1 MHAPLR
7 ALLCALP
14 LLAYAA
20 SSTTPAFAYDDAGY
34 LAYADRM
41 QMRLDPL
48 WSEYRGQYSPGPG
61 GVDTLV
67 NAMCLLTHSVAAQ
80 AGHSGPSRNDHRARL
95 VAKALVSAPV
105 FIEHAALRP
114 KPGSQ
119 THAPGWTSSMGDA
132 TAGQHLMYDAEIV
145 DGLVHAWKA
154 RKALGLSDELA
165 AEDRRPHP
173 PRRALALLALADDP
187 AQPDQLVRADVR
199 RRRDRHRRPDP
210 AAPRHARTDRA
221 LPSTGTAQLRPGPAL
236 PVPPAAPPWIR
247 SNVDSA
253 EYANIVLSFLRFYN
267 QARPGG
273 DGAAARA
280 RGAGSCVAGSGA
292 RWRAT
297 GRTAAT

>member
-20 SSTTPAFAYDDAGY
+20 SPTTPAFAYDDAGY

-41 QMRLDPL
+41 QTRLDPL

-80 AGHSGPSRNDHRARL
+80 AGHTGPSRNDHRARL

-105 FIEHAALRP
+105 FIEHAAPHP

-119 THAPGWTSSMGDA
+119 THAPGWTSAMGDA
-132 TAGQHLMYDAEIV
+132 NAGQHVMYDAQIV

-154 RKALGLSDELA
+154 RKALGLSDDLA
-165 AEDRRPHP
+165 AKIADRIHRVAHSRFWRWPSIRLSQFNWYALIYAADATVSGDPTLLRHDLRAQIVRFVDG
-173 PRRALALLALADDP
+173 RRNFGP
-187 AQPDQLVRADVR
+187 
-199 RRRDRHRRPDP
+199 
-210 AAPRHARTDRA
+210 
-221 LPSTGTAQLRPGPAL
+221 GLRFQYI
-236 PVPPAAPPWIR
+236 PAAPPWIR
-247 SNVDSA
+247 SNLDST
-253 EYANIVLSFLRFYN
+253 EYANIVLSFLRFSGEP
-267 QARPGG
+267 ADRSSGG
-273 DGAAARA
+273 AQWRCHAHPLDGDRKEV
-280 RGAGSCVAGSGA
+280 RQP
-292 RWRAT
+292 
-297 GRTAAT
+297 